1 MRCILVADDEMI
13 ERKVLVK
20 KLLAKY
26 GDEYRVLEAENGRQA
41 VELFEA
47 NDIAAAL
54 LDIEMPGING
64 LEAAQIIRSKDR
76 SLPIIFVTAFD
87 EFNYA
92 KAAISVHALDYI
104 LKPYYEEELF
114 AIIDEAL
121 YHSGREEKGEADL
134 PEKNSEKTV
143 PAENREADIAGNV
156 PGAQDL
162 FRNKVLDHMEEHY
175 MEDLSVQDVS
185 ETFGYSEAY
194 FCKLFKQNFGS
205 SFVTYLTD
213 LRIGKARELL
223 KEPDCSIKKVGVAVG
238 YPDSNYFAKVFKR
251 QTGKSPSEYRQEFL

>member
-41 VELFEA
+41 VELYDE

-76 SLPIIFVTAFD
+76 SLPLIFVTAFD

-104 LKPYYEEELF
+104 LKPISFF
-114 AIIDEAL
+114 AFSQRLKRAL
-121 YHSGREEKGEADL
+121 SRVSRSCAMEPSAATDQFPSSL
-134 PEKNSEKTV
+134 PLITGWYSM
-143 PAENREADIAGNV
+143 ENR
-156 PGAQDL
+156 
-162 FRNKVLDHMEEHY
+162 
-175 MEDLSVQDVS
+175 
-185 ETFGYSEAY
+185 
-194 FCKLFKQNFGS
+194 
-205 SFVTYLTD
+205 
-213 LRIGKARELL
+213 
-223 KEPDCSIKKVGVAVG
+223 
-238 YPDSNYFAKVFKR
+238 
-251 QTGKSPSEYRQEFL
+251 